1 MTTTLV
7 EPVTATSHSAPS
19 VARLRLAPTV
29 SGRALLDGGWWPRST
44 DPGEELPVLIRA
56 LDSRCGR
63 VTHLVLGAAGW
74 DRRPRRLAVAGR
86 VVRLGW
92 FASQPVGLLIAIC
105 SNGDR
110 VDLLVVPPHT
120 AAASAAAAMAVAS
133 DAANTVHTQDIL
145 AAMTDHRAPHVNT
158 APETTWE
165 SEGGHLYP
173 SGIEDPQ

>member
-86 VVRLGW
+86 VVRLSW
-92 FASQPVGLLIAIC
+92 FVSQPVGLLTAIC
-105 SNGDR
+105 SKGDR

-120 AAASAAAAMAVAS
+120 AAASAAAAMAVAA
-133 DAANTVHTQDIL
+133 DAANRVHTPDIL
-145 AAMTDHRAPHVNT
+145 AAMTGHRAPHVNT
-158 APETTWE
+158 APETAWE